1 MNEIQYNPEELS
13 KIAESEDR
21 YKSLGL
27 RYNPFPESGLAPS
40 IPRWSPLEPLGG
52 QLWDFVKGLL
62 GSRTYHAGVLLG
74 GYGSGKTYHLLWLK
88 NKLDSVSYPLKAI
101 YVSSPG
107 VEPYHLVREVIRQ
120 IGRSD
125 LVTLIWSLVLPA
137 IREGYKERGR
147 DYLLDIF
154 YVQYKIGRQTIK
166 PIMDA
171 MMFTEDHLSDHRKFI
186 EQYDR
191 AYLPRE
197 RLIEYVRTLLTSGNT
212 KITDDQNFGQE
223 LASIAVFDE
232 YEAETS
238 WRSLTTSKSIYPRGQ
253 ESTYLLAVLTL
264 LRKGGYQYLTLLVDE
279 FEGLLV
285 GGRLSQRQVNDYL
298 VTLRHMIDET
308 WQEIPMA
315 FLFACTSLQWDI
327 IKKELYPAVEDRM
340 VTNKYQEFV
349 IPTLDSNAVKQIMS
363 NLLQEARLSSVKNP
377 LQPFS
382 ADAVNAIPTEF
393 RDTPRTLMRIC
404 HALIELA
411 VVQDKSSIDKG
422 LVGSYASGIG
432 NHRENG

>member
-1 MNEIQYNPEELS
+1 MRRCIMVETKYNSEELA
-13 KIAESEDR
+13 KIAASEGR
-21 YKSLGL
+21 YQSLGL
-27 RYNPFPESGLAPS
+27 RYNPFPESGLSPN
-40 IPRWSPLEPLGG
+40 IPRWSPLEPLGE
-52 QLWDFVKGLL
+52 QLWEFIKGLIS
-62 GSRTYHAGVLLG
+62 SRTYRAGVLLG

-88 NKLDSVSYPLKAI
+88 NKLDNVPYPIKAI
-101 YVSSPG
+101 YLSSPG

-137 IREGYKERGR
+137 IRDGYKDRGR
-147 DYLLDIF
+147 EYLIDIF
-154 YVQYKIGRQTIK
+154 YMQYTVGRQTIR

-171 MMFTEDHLSDHRKFI
+171 MMFTEDHLSDHRKFL

-191 AYLPRE
+191 AYLPRQ
-197 RLIEYVRTLLTSGNT
+197 RLIEYIRTLLTSGNT
-212 KITDDQNFGQE
+212 KITDDQKFGQE

-253 ESTYLLAVLTL
+253 ESTFLLALLTL

-315 FLFACTSLQWDI
+315 FLFACTSLQWNI
-327 IKKELYPAVEDRM
+327 IKKDLYPAVEDRM
-340 VTNKYQEFV
+340 ITNKYQEFV

-363 NLLQEARLSSVKNP
+363 NLLQEARLSAVKNQ
-377 LQPFS
+377 LHPFS
-382 ADAVNAIPTEF
+382 TAALNAIPTEF
-393 RDTPRTLMRIC
+393 CDTPRTLMRIC
-404 HALIELA
+404 HALVELA
-411 VVQDKSSIDKG
+411 ATQNKSSIDKA
-422 LVGSYASGIG
+422 LVVSYTSGI
-432 NHRENG
+432 